1 MNTNLENNRLGND
14 QFGNVQL
21 ENDQLRDVQLE
32 NNQLEDVQLGD
43 VKSGDEQSGNNHLE
57 IYDLNKTFTVHVSG
71 GKQIMGF
78 GDVSFNVK
86 RGEFL
91 AIIGGSGSGKSS
103 LLKCIYRTYIP
114 DSGSILYYPG
124 RDCTPIDLIIA
135 PDQTILALRRSG
147 IGYVSQ
153 LLYAVP
159 RVTALDVI
167 AEPLLVSGMDT
178 TDARNVASTYLGRLR
193 IPEDLWDAYPSTFSG
208 GERQRV
214 NIARAL
220 VTSSD
225 LLLLDEPTS
234 ALDPSSTAIVVE
246 MLREVKH
253 KTTMIGIFHDL
264 SVVREVA
271 DRVIVMKNNRMV
283 GTGTPEEILDSGIGD

>member
-1 MNTNLENNRLGND
+1 MNNNLDNNRS
-14 QFGNVQL
+14 
-21 ENDQLRDVQLE
+21 E
-32 NNQLEDVQLGD
+32 
-43 VKSGDEQSGNNHLE
+43 DEQLGNNHLE
-57 IYDLNKTFTVHVSG
+57 ISGLNKSFTVHVSG

-78 GDVSFNVK
+78 EDVSFSVK

-114 DSGSILYYPG
+114 DSGSILYRPDP
-124 RDCTPIDLIIA
+124 DCIPTDLTAA
-135 PDQTILALRRSG
+135 PDHTIMALRRSE

-167 AEPLLVSGMDT
+167 AEPLLVRGMDPR
-178 TDARNVASTYLGRLR
+178 DARDAASTYLARLR

-220 VTSSD
+220 VASAN

-234 ALDPSSTAIVVE
+234 ALDPESTAVVVE
-246 MLREVKH
+246 MLREVKR

-283 GTGTPEEILDSGIGD
+283 GTGTPEDILGSGTGD

>member
-1 MNTNLENNRLGND
+1 MNNNLENNRL
-14 QFGNVQL
+14 
-21 ENDQLRDVQLE
+21 E
-32 NNQLEDVQLGD
+32 
-43 VKSGDEQSGNNHLE
+43 DEQSKDKQSGNDHLE
-57 IYDLNKTFTVHVSG
+57 ICNLNKTFTVHVSG

-78 GDVSFNVK
+78 EDVSFNVK

-114 DSGSILYYPG
+114 DSGSILYRLG
-124 RDCTPIDLIIA
+124 LERTPTDLIAA
-135 PDQTILALRRSG
+135 PDHTILALRRSE

-153 LLYAVP
+153 LLYAIP

-167 AEPLLVSGMDT
+167 AEPLLARGMDVG
-178 TDARNVASTYLGRLR
+178 DARDVASTYLARLR
-193 IPEDLWDAYPSTFSG
+193 LPKDLWDAYPSTFSG

-220 VTSSD
+220 IASAN

-234 ALDPSSTAIVVE
+234 ALDPESTAVVVN
-246 MLREVKH
+246 MLREVKG

-283 GTGTPEEILDSGIGD
+283 GTKTPGDIPGSGTGD

>member
-1 MNTNLENNRLGND
+1 MNTNLEKNRFEHE
-14 QFGNVQL
+14 QF
-21 ENDQLRDVQLE
+21 
-32 NNQLEDVQLGD
+32 
-43 VKSGDEQSGNNHLE
+43 GNNHLK
-57 IYDLNKTFTVHVSG
+57 ICNLNKTFTVHVSG

-78 GDVSFNVK
+78 EDVSFNVK

-114 DSGSILYYPG
+114 DSGLILYSPG
-124 RDCTPIDLIIA
+124 PEYQPTDLTAA
-135 PDQTILALRRSG
+135 PDHMILTMRRSE

-167 AEPLLVSGMDT
+167 AEPLLMRGMDPAG
-178 TDARNVASTYLGRLR
+178 ARDIAASYLARLC

-220 VTSSD
+220 VASSNM
-225 LLLLDEPTS
+225 LLLDEPTS
-234 ALDPSSTAIVVE
+234 ALDPASTAIVVE
-246 MLREVKH
+246 MLRAVKR

-264 SVVREVA
+264 SVVRKVA

-283 GTGTPEEILDSGIGD
+283 KTGTPLEILGSSTGD